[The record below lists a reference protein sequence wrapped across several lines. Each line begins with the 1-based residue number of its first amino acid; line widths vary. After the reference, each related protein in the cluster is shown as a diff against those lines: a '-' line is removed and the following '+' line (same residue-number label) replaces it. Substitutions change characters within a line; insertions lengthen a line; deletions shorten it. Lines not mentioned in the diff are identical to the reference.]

1 MFTDNSPLQAA
12 KLSILATTTKF
23 QWAADTQIPDH
34 YHVRCRNKNEDNL
47 SCSWISCTT
56 RNDTQGCGVGLAD
69 AQLNPFTWNP
79 TLWYNNLK

>member
-56 RNDTQGCGVGLAD
+56 RNDTQGCGVGL
-69 AQLNPFTWNP
+69 QMH
-79 TLWYNNLK
+79 NLIHLHEIPLFDTIT